1 MARIVYAVCGEG
13 FGHASRAHLIGQRFL
28 DAGHEVMFVSS
39 HRGLLY
45 LRQYY
50 GERVREVFGLTF
62 DYSRGYVDPVATVTK
77 NLVQYVEGHA
87 LNRELFEE
95 VYRPF
100 QPDLVVTDFEPFSGW
115 WAWRNRVPFVSI
127 GHEHMLIMCRLEHRL
142 RNIVPRIT
150 STFVTRLHYIRA
162 RAYVVLNFFQ
172 APFKGTAAV
181 LAPLVVRP
189 VVTTLE
195 PSTAGPIVIYSTT
208 GTHEDQLHDVLSRF
222 ADQRFYVYGFNKHAE
237 RGNCLFKERSTEGFL
252 ADLAAARG
260 AIASAGS
267 SLMAEC
273 LYLRKKMLLLPLP
286 GQYEQIVNAYYAEK
300 LGLALWSRQLDEPV
314 LSRFLERLDE
324 PIPQDDRV
332 VWPDNQ
338 RFFEVLQGVL
348 SNLDLRVSVT
358 I

>member
-13 FGHASRAHLIGQRFL
+13 FGHASRAHLIGQRFI

-45 LRQYY
+45 LRPYY
-50 GERVREVFGLTF
+50 GERVKEIFGLTF
-62 DYSRGYVDPVATVTK
+62 DYSRGYVDPVATVKK
-77 NLVQYVEGHA
+77 NLVQYMGGHA
-87 LNRELFEE
+87 LNRKLFEE

-100 QPDLVVTDFEPFSGW
+100 RPDLVVTDFEPFSGW
-115 WAWRNRVPFVSI
+115 WAWRNRVPFISI

-150 STFVTRLHYIRA
+150 STLVTRFHYFGA
-162 RAYVVLNFFQ
+162 RAYVVLNFFRT
-172 APFKGTAAV
+172 PLKSDAAV

-189 VVTTLE
+189 IVTTLE
-195 PSTAGPIVIYSTT
+195 PSNAGHIVIYSTT
-208 GTHEDQLHDVLSRF
+208 GAHENRLRRVLGGF
-222 ADQRFYVYGFNKHAE
+222 GDQRFYVYGFNKHAE
-237 RGNCLFKERSTEGFL
+237 RDNCVFKEHSTEGFL

-260 AIASAGS
+260 VIASAGS

-286 GQYEQIVNAYYAEK
+286 GQHEQIINAYYAEK
-300 LGLALWSRQLDEPV
+300 LGLALSSKQLDEPV

-324 PIPQDDRV
+324 PMSQDDRIL
-332 VWPDNQ
+332 WPDDE
-338 RFFEVLQGVL
+338 RFFEVLRGVL
-348 SNLDLRVSVT
+348 SGLDLPVSVA